1 VLGEVEHGGGASLRE
16 IATGASIAR
25 ALIHH
30 PFDKG
35 AALFGGL

>member
-1 VLGEVEHGGGASLRE
+1 VLGEVEHGGASPRK

-30 PFDKG
+30 HFDKG
-35 AALFGGL
+35 AALFGRL